1 MSGAPKMHPAAH
13 ARKLSTPLAFF
24 ILFGGPVAW
33 LVQLCGSVALLGW
46 SCFPTTDR
54 FPSPVLHY
62 EWTWT
67 VAVALLFVCL
77 GVSLASGF
85 ISLSK
90 FREVRDEKAG
100 GKSEL
105 VEIGHGRT
113 RFTAL
118 WGAVL
123 GFSFAVAILATGVPF
138 LMVSQCAG

>member
-1 MSGAPKMHPAAH
+1 MSGGSKTHPAPH
-13 ARKLSTPLAFF
+13 ARKLSTRLAFF

-46 SCFPTTDR
+46 ACFPTTDR
-54 FPSPVLHY
+54 FLTPVVHY
-62 EWTWT
+62 GWTRGA
-67 VAVALLFVCL
+67 AVGLLFVCL

-85 ISLSK
+85 IALSA

-123 GFSFAVAILATGVPF
+123 GFSFAVAIAATAVPF
-138 LMVSQCAG
+138 LMVAQCAG